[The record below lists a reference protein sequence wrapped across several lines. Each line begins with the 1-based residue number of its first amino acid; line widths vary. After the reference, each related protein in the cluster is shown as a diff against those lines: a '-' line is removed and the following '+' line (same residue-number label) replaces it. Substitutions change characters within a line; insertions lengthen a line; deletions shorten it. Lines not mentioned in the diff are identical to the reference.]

1 MHESTP
7 IEPNSRGYE
16 TSDAN
21 VGVLAKYALGLA
33 VTCGV
38 ALVVVVL
45 LLDYFRAEKKSA
57 EPTMSPLAAQREA
70 LPPEPRLQIQPN
82 ADWEKYKVAE
92 DSLEQTYGW
101 VSREAGVVRLPIA
114 RALELVAQRGLPAR
128 VEERG
133 AKIDDGKSRIEDGGS
148 RP

>member
-1 MHESTP
+1 MHESTK
-7 IEPNSRGYE
+7 IEPNGRGYE

-33 VTCGV
+33 GTCGI

-45 LLDYFRAEKKSA
+45 LLDHFRAEKKSA
-57 EPTMSPLAAQREA
+57 EPALSPMAAQREA
-70 LPPEPRLQIQPN
+70 LPPEPRLQVEPN
-82 ADWEKYKVAE
+82 ADWLKYKAEE
-92 DSLEQTYGW
+92 DSLLQSYGW

-114 RALELVAQRGLPAR
+114 RALELVAERGLPVR
-128 VEERG
+128 TENRG
-133 AKIDDGKSRIEDGGS
+133 SKIEDGGS

>member
-1 MHESTP
+1 MHETTKQQ
-7 IEPNSRGYE
+7 NGRGYE

-45 LLDYFRAEKKSA
+45 LLDYFRAEKKGA
-57 EPTMSPLAAQREA
+57 EPALSPLAAQREA
-70 LPPEPRLQIQPN
+70 LPPEPRLQIQPD
-82 ADWEKYKVAE
+82 ADWEKYKAAE

-114 RALELVAQRGLPAR
+114 RALELTAQRGLPVR
-128 VEERG
+128 VEDRGLKIENGGSKMEDRG
-133 AKIDDGKSRIEDGGS
+133 ARQ
-148 RP
+148 

>member
-1 MHESTP
+1 MHETTKQQ
-7 IEPNSRGYE
+7 NGRGYE

-45 LLDYFRAEKKSA
+45 LLDYFRAEKKGA
-57 EPTMSPLAAQREA
+57 EPALSPLAAQREA
-70 LPPEPRLQIQPN
+70 LPPEPRLQIQPD
-82 ADWEKYKVAE
+82 ADWEKYKAAE

-101 VSREAGVVRLPIA
+101 VSREAGVVRLPID
-114 RALELVAQRGLPAR
+114 RALELVALRGLPAR
-128 VEERG
+128 GADRG
-133 AKIDDGKSRIEDGGS
+133 SKIENGES